1 MQSAGGSYAAA
12 YVSILAPAQGASENR
27 FMWEDNQIVSILAPA
42 QGASPQRINAQEI
55 ANVSILAPAQGAS
68 IAPVSHV
75 KSYVCFN
82 SRPRTGG
89 IRKNIQFFLL
99 YLCRISKILFNN
111 IDHILTMI
119 HSTSIQSYIKQ
130 YFLREPP
137 ELTQMIPVRA
147 NSPNRIRT

>member
-1 MQSAGGSYAAA
+1 MDLIIMFQFSPPHRGHQGSYRLMDLIIMFQFSPPHRGHLEGFAAMDTERR
-12 YVSILAPAQGASENR
+12 VSILAPAQGAS
-27 FMWEDNQIVSILAPA
+27 WHSPA
-42 QGASPQRINAQEI
+42 FSYCSQG
-55 ANVSILAPAQGAS
+55 
-68 IAPVSHV
+68 
-75 KSYVCFN
+75 FN